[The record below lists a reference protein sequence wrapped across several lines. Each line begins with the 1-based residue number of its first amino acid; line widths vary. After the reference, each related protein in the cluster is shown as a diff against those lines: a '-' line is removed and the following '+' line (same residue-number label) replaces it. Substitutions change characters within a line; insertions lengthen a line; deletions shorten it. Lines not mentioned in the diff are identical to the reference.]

1 MTIKDSTYV
10 KIRSVNPLHL
20 IINKVNGFYDEI
32 DKNSYLTLVATNES
46 KEIIIIKKKKRKKEN
61 LWSKI
66 RDLIRS
72 ITKTSDDYGEK
83 CVKIKFKSDDKLPL
97 NKTIEIP
104 SII

>member
-46 KEIIIIKKKKRKKEN
+46 KKIIIIKKKRKKNEN

>member
-46 KEIIIIKKKKRKKEN
+46 KEIIIIKKK
-61 LWSKI
+61 
-66 RDLIRS
+66 
-72 ITKTSDDYGEK
+72 
-83 CVKIKFKSDDKLPL
+83 
-97 NKTIEIP
+97 
-104 SII
+104 